1 MKQRGEFEV
10 ERQSL
15 SYLPALICGV
25 GRKGFKQTSCW
36 SSYAQL
42 RRNMRGRVERRSEE
56 GHNKDPW
63 MGSLRRRGRRGKH
76 DSYVVIIDLM
86 KGHYRYE

>member
-10 ERQSL
+10 EGQSL

-25 GRKGFKQTSCW
+25 GRKGFKQTNCW

-42 RRNMRGRVERRSEE
+42 RHTMRGTVERRGTIRIHGWDGMGLCDGE
-56 GHNKDPW
+56 GGGGN
-63 MGSLRRRGRRGKH
+63 MTRT
-76 DSYVVIIDLM
+76 Y
-86 KGHYRYE
+86 Y